1 MVPMITIN
9 KPKLKTINEYM
20 ELWKKKDPILMDK
33 FGMDKDQK
41 ESVHNACKW
50 TAAVLERIGDAI
62 QREGLR
68 ISQDEQYRLSI
79 LMRSA
84 NNDCRRCEII
94 SSH

>member
-1 MVPMITIN
+1 MVLPMITIN
-9 KPKLKTINEYM
+9 KVNQQKPIIIDEYM

-68 ISQDEQYRLSI
+68 IPPDEQYRLSI

-84 NNDCRRCEII
+84 NNDCREC
-94 SSH
+94 